1 MPRVALTDAQRLK
14 QRLSDGDKA
23 LVKALNHYKVDN
35 GLDWGDVAGRL
46 QIGVTTLAR
55 WRSRPGTISM
65 DHARRIASAIRMT
78 PEEWLAFGGYKP

>member
-23 LVKALNHYKVDN
+23 LVKVLNHYKVDN

-46 QIGVTTLAR
+46 QIGVTTLSR
-55 WRSRPGTISM
+55 WRGNPGRLTL
-65 DHARRIASAIRMT
+65 DHVRRMAVTLRMT
-78 PEEWLAFGGYKP
+78 PEEWLAIGGYK